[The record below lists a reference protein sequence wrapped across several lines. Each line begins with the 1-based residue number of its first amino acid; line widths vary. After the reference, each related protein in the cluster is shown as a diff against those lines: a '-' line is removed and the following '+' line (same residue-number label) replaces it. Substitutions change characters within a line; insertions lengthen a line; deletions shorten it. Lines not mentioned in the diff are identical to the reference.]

1 MPLTASKHCPLPLL
15 ELEEVPCAPDSQ
27 LTLPP
32 CSGPSQ
38 WGGDCQ
44 KNSQSPINIVTTK
57 AQVDP
62 DLGPFSFSG
71 YDKKQKWKVQ
81 NSGHSGGCRA
91 GGRWGPGR
99 WGGGPPGSPLL
110 WRGCKAQ
117 GWEGRGN
124 RTGFGREGTLHS
136 TFSTFI
142 GAVWVKEGSMLGK
155 RNNVAKAQ
163 SYEVA
168 WRVQKIVC
176 GTVCGTVCMEVEGRT
191 RMGQSQARSS

>member
-1 MPLTASKHCPLPLL
+1 MGIQ
-15 ELEEVPCAPDSQ
+15 V
-27 LTLPP
+27 
-32 CSGPSQ
+32 GVGRVG
-38 WGGDCQ
+38 GGD
-44 KNSQSPINIVTTK
+44 
-57 AQVDP
+57 
-62 DLGPFSFSG
+62 LG
-71 YDKKQKWKVQ
+71 
-81 NSGHSGGCRA
+81 GG
-91 GGRWGPGR
+91 
-99 WGGGPPGSPLL
+99 GGGPPGSPLL

>member
-1 MPLTASKHCPLPLL
+1 MPQPPMFRESASSKGSFPASKPSDNAVSQGVFSCVPFQGMPLTASKHSPLPLL

-27 LTLPP
+27 RTLPP

-99 WGGGPPGSPLL
+99 QGAAGGVLQVHLCCGGAAKP
-110 WRGCKAQ
+110 RGGRVGETGRAS
-117 GWEGRGN
+117 EGREHF
-124 RTGFGREGTLHS
+124 TVPSVLSSE
-136 TFSTFI
+136 
-142 GAVWVKEGSMLGK
+142 
-155 RNNVAKAQ
+155 Q
-163 SYEVA
+163 S
-168 WRVQKIVC
+168 
-176 GTVCGTVCMEVEGRT
+176 G
-191 RMGQSQARSS
+191 